1 VPLFPVRPLIAG
13 LLCSIGSWLGT
24 GLAGKA
30 WAATW
35 TTTSNSEYQQLA
47 GEQSP
52 TVSEKAG
59 SSRSVQSAVPIP
71 ASAGPTGTSSAS
83 PAQSTP
89 PAEIPKN
96 PEPQLPA
103 TPSSLGPPAIVIPRL
118 SRAPSVLDF
127 LTMRPEGDVA
137 RQMTKVSGFV
147 QRDPHDGTPV
157 SQRTEAYL
165 GYDEKN
171 LYVVFVCFDQA
182 GKVRAHEA
190 RREDVQDDDNVE
202 IMLDTFHDRR
212 RAYAFQINPLG
223 VQWDAI
229 WTEAPHEEVSGNFDT
244 SFDTLWYS
252 QGKVTPEGYVAW
264 MAIPFKSLRFPPTSE
279 QSWGIILY
287 RGIIRENEN
296 AFWPEIS
303 QRFEGRLGQAA
314 TMTGLE
320 GISPGRNVQ
329 LIPYGLLN
337 SFRDLD
343 TRDPNDPHFE
353 NRAIGGTF
361 GLDSKIVFND
371 SLVLDLT
378 ANPDF
383 SQVESDEPQVTVNQ
397 RFAVYFPEKRPFFI
411 ENADY
416 FRTPINLFFTRQIAN
431 PSYGVRL
438 TGKAGPYSIGVLTAD
453 DRAPGLTVAPSS
465 ALAGSRQYFT
475 VARISRD
482 IFKQS
487 SIGAIYT
494 DEQYPAAGGF
504 NRIGGLDSRIK
515 FASNWTATLQSVASS
530 TQIPGGVYQAG
541 PASFADTT
549 YSGVH
554 TSYEGTYKDISRG
567 FTSLPGFVNR
577 VDIRDFGNTFD
588 YRFRPVSGPLVAWG
602 PSMHT
607 DWVWA
612 HDGTRLDLLTDPSL
626 GFRFKGQTFLTLYPY
641 TDFHEQLRP
650 VDFAALS
657 ANRDYHEHDS
667 SVIWSTSYL
676 KWLVLQGFYFWGNG
690 INFVAPFTQTAAPCP
705 GSPHVLSTFCPPF
718 LARSDSANLT
728 VSLRPVSALRIDN
741 TYLFSRLRDKD
752 SSAAIFN
759 NHIIRT
765 KWNWQFNRELSVR
778 MILQYTATLA
788 SSAFTSL
795 PTTKQL
801 NGDFLITYLIHP
813 GTAIYVG
820 YNSDF
825 QNLDPALLPS
835 PSGGLQRSRDRLIND
850 GRLFFVKVSYLFRF

>member
-1 VPLFPVRPLIAG
+1 MCLFSVRLLMAGVLVPLG
-13 LLCSIGSWLGT
+13 TLLGSAPECS
-24 GLAGKA
+24 A
-30 WAATW
+30 WA
-35 TTTSNSEYQQLA
+35 TSGA
-47 GEQSP
+47 G
-52 TVSEKAG
+52 
-59 SSRSVQSAVPIP
+59 SVQSVAQPSP
-71 ASAGPTGTSSAS
+71 ASSEPAGRANSGPEASISHSSSTTGDVAS
-83 PAQSTP
+83 PNQNILTAQ
-89 PAEIPKN
+89 N
-96 PEPQLPA
+96 PQEPDAQLPLA
-103 TPSSLGPPAIVIPRL
+103 PSSLGPPAIVIPRL
-118 SRAPSVLDF
+118 SRPPALSDF
-127 LTMRPEGDVA
+127 LSMRPVGDVA

-147 QRDPHDGTPV
+147 QRDPHDGAPV
-157 SQRTEAYL
+157 SQPTEAFL

-171 LYVVFVCFDQA
+171 LYVVFVCFDEA
-182 GKVRAHEA
+182 GKVRAHQA
-190 RREDVQDDDNVE
+190 RREDVADDDNVE

-252 QGKVTPEGYVAW
+252 QGKLTPEGYVAS

-296 AFWPEIS
+296 AFWPEVS

-314 TMTGLE
+314 TLTGLE
-320 GISPGRNVQ
+320 GISPGRNLQ
-329 LIPYGLLN
+329 LIPYGLLD
-337 SFRDLD
+337 SFHDLD
-343 TRDPNDPHFE
+343 LRNPNDPHFE

-361 GLDSKIVFND
+361 GLDSKIVLND
-371 SLVLDLT
+371 RLVLDLT

-416 FRTPINLFFTRQIAN
+416 FRTPIDLFFTRQIVN
-431 PSYGVRL
+431 PSYGGRL
-438 TGKAGPYSIGVLTAD
+438 TGKMGPYSLGILTAD
-453 DRAPGLTVAPSS
+453 DRAPGLTVAPSDP
-465 ALAGSRQYFT
+465 LAGSRQYFT
-475 VARISRD
+475 IARVSRD

-494 DEQYPAAGGF
+494 DEEYPAVGGF

-515 FASNWTATLQSVASS
+515 FTQNWTATLQSVASS
-530 TQIPGGVYQAG
+530 TQVPGGAYQAG
-541 PASFADTT
+541 PASFIDTT
-549 YSGVH
+549 FSGVH
-554 TSYEGTYKDISRG
+554 TSYEGTYRDISRG

-577 VDIRDFGNTFD
+577 VDIRDFANTFD
-588 YRFRPVSGPLVAWG
+588 YRFRPVSSPLVSWG

-612 HDGTRLDLLTDPSL
+612 HDGTRLDLLTDPSFSL
-626 GFRFKGQTFLTLYPY
+626 RFKGQSFLTLYPY

-650 VDFAALS
+650 VDFAGLS

-667 SVIWSTSYL
+667 SIIWGTSYL
-676 KWLVLQGFYFWGNG
+676 KWLALHGYYSWGDG
-690 INFVAPFTQTAAPCP
+690 VNFVPPIEPTPVPCP
-705 GSPHVLSTFCPPF
+705 GSPTALSTFCPPF
-718 LARSDSANLT
+718 LARSDSASIAAS
-728 VSLRPVSALRIDN
+728 VRPVSALRIDN
-741 TYLFSRLRDKD
+741 TYLFTRLRDRD
-752 SSAAIFN
+752 SSAAIFD
-759 NHIIRT
+759 NHILRT
-765 KWNWQFNRELSVR
+765 KWNLQFTRELSVR
-778 MILQYTATLA
+778 MILQYTATL
-788 SSAFTSL
+788 SNSAFTSL

-825 QNLDPALLPS
+825 QNIDPALLPALG
-835 PSGGLQRSRDRLIND
+835 GGLQRTRDRLIND
-850 GRLFFVKVSYLFRF
+850 GRLFFIKVSYLFRF

>member
-1 VPLFPVRPLIAG
+1 
-13 LLCSIGSWLGT
+13 
-24 GLAGKA
+24 
-30 WAATW
+30 
-35 TTTSNSEYQQLA
+35 
-47 GEQSP
+47 
-52 TVSEKAG
+52 
-59 SSRSVQSAVPIP
+59 
-71 ASAGPTGTSSAS
+71 
-83 PAQSTP
+83 
-89 PAEIPKN
+89 
-96 PEPQLPA
+96 
-103 TPSSLGPPAIVIPRL
+103 LGPPAIVIPRL
-118 SRAPSVLDF
+118 SRAPSLIDF
-127 LTMRPEGDVA
+127 LTMGPVGEVA

-147 QRDPHDGTPV
+147 QRDPHDGAPV

-165 GYDEKN
+165 GYDDKN
-171 LYVVFVCFDQA
+171 LYVVFVCFDEP

-190 RREDVQDDDNVE
+190 RREDVGDDDNVE
-202 IMLDTFHDRR
+202 VMLDTFHDRR

-229 WTEAPHEEVSGNFDT
+229 WTEAPHEEVGGNFDT
-244 SFDTLWYS
+244 SWDTLWYS

-264 MAIPFKSLRFPPTSE
+264 MAIPFKSLRFPPVSE

-296 AFWPEIS
+296 AFWPEVS

-314 TMTGLE
+314 TLTGLE

-343 TRDPNDPHFE
+343 TRDPNNPHFE

-361 GLDSKIVFND
+361 GLDSKIVLND
-371 SLVLDLT
+371 SFVLDLT

-416 FRTPINLFFTRQIAN
+416 FRTPIDLFFTRQIVN
-431 PSYGVRL
+431 PSYGARL
-438 TGKAGPYSIGVLTAD
+438 TGKVGPYSLGVLTAD
-453 DRAPGLTVAPSS
+453 DRAPGLTVAPSDP
-465 ALAGSRQYFT
+465 LAGSRQYFT
-475 VARISRD
+475 IARVSRD

-487 SIGAIYT
+487 SVGAIYT
-494 DEQYPAAGGF
+494 DEEYPATGGF

-515 FASNWTATLQSVASS
+515 FTPSWTTTLQSVVSS
-530 TQIPGGVYQAG
+530 TQIPGSPYQAG
-541 PASFADTT
+541 PASFVDTT

-554 TSYEGTYKDISRG
+554 TSYEGTYKDISRR

-577 VDIRDFGNTFD
+577 VDIRDFANTLD
-588 YRFRPVSGPLVAWG
+588 YRFRPLDGPLVSWG

-626 GFRFKGQTFLTLYPY
+626 SLRFKGQSFVTLYPY

-650 VDFAALS
+650 IDSSALS
-657 ANRDYHEHDS
+657 TNRDYHEHNT
-667 SVIWSTSYL
+667 SVILGTSYL
-676 KWLVLQGFYFWGNG
+676 KWLVLQGYYLWGNG
-690 INFVAPFTQTAAPCP
+690 VNFVPPVAQGPMQCP
-705 GSPHVLSTFCPPF
+705 GSPSVVSTLCPPF
-718 LARSDSANLT
+718 LARSDNASLT
-728 VSLRPVSALRIDN
+728 ASLRPVSALRVDN
-741 TYLFSRLRDKD
+741 TYLFTRLRDKG
-752 SSAAIFN
+752 SNAAIFD
-759 NHIIRT
+759 NHILRT
-765 KWNWQFNRELSVR
+765 KWNWQFTRELSVR

-788 SSAFTSL
+788 NSAFTSL
-795 PTTKQL
+795 PTAKQL

-825 QNLDPALLPS
+825 QNIDPALLPA
-835 PSGGLQRSRDRLIND
+835 PSGGLQRTRDRLIND